1 MDKANAMIQELTT
14 SIDAEINKIIEELE
28 GRKIK
33 DIRRLLRESTYELN
47 PTKRKLIE
55 IIEEQLSSKINEQS
69 LTS

>member
-33 DIRRLLRESTYELN
+33 DIRRLLRESAYELN